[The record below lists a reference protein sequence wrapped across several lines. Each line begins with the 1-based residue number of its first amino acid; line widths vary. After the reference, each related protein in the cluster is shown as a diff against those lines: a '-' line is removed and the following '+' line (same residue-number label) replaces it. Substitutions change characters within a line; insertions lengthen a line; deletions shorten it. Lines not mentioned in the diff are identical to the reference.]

1 MRLAQEN
8 SVITTVQFTY
18 MMGVLWLICAGV
30 IDQPNEEDKPKLL
43 GDEGAAIA
51 VGMFFLGL
59 AHFAL
64 ATIMLL
70 WGLYKG

>member
-1 MRLAQEN
+1 
-8 SVITTVQFTY
+8 

-30 IDQPNEEDKPKLL
+30 INQPNEEDKPRLL
-43 GDEGAAIA
+43 GDEGAGIA
-51 VGMFFLGL
+51 AWMLFLGL

-70 WGLYKG
+70 WGVYNG